1 MAPLPVGGASVPGAP
16 EPRGTTAIASLPSPI
31 TAENGQ
37 PDARIAFSGD
47 LSDLPD
53 NIETSLRG
61 IVTQLRQGGENR
73 LRIEGYASGD
83 DANRARRLSLTR
95 ALSIRAYL
103 MEQGLASTRMDVY
116 ARGNQAPGG
125 AVDRVDLTVFRR

>member
-1 MAPLPVGGASVPGAP
+1 MPGAS
-16 EPRGTTAIASLPSPI
+16 EPRGATASASLPGPI
-31 TAENGQ
+31 TTEGGL
-37 PDARIAFSGD
+37 PDARIAFAGD
-47 LSDLPD
+47 LSDLPG